1 MKILVFT
8 GVLLPLLFAG
18 CGNKK
23 TAAEPQSGVE
33 SGMTAPDG
41 HNSRNSL
48 DWIGT
53 YRGILPCA
61 DCEGIR
67 TEIRLSAN
75 LTYEISTQYLGKS
88 KELLTNSGNF
98 NWDEGGNTIRLGSEK
113 EGLAGRHYQ
122 VGENRLFHLDDS
134 GNRIAGGFPE
144 KYELNKIMDENAI
157 TDTYW
162 KLVELGGRELKE
174 YQGKEAHFIL
184 KEEGRRVAGNGGC
197 NAFTGTYDLQE
208 GNRLRFSGMASTKM
222 ACLHSN
228 PEDEFLEVLST
239 TDNYSLKGDTLS
251 LNKARMAPLARLTKS
266 FFEQAKEP

>member
-23 TAAEPQSGVE
+23 RAVEPQSGVE
-33 SGMTAPDG
+33 SGMSASDG

-48 DWIGT
+48 DWSGT
-53 YRGILPCA
+53 YRGIVPCA

-75 LTYEISTQYLGKS
+75 LTYEMVTQHLGKS
-88 KELLTNSGNF
+88 KELFTNSGNF
-98 NWDEGGNTIRLGSEK
+98 DWDKGGNTIRLGSEK
-113 EGLAGRHYQ
+113 EGLAGRYYQ
-122 VGENRLFHLDDS
+122 VGEHRLLQLDDS
-134 GNRIAGGFPE
+134 GNRIGGGFPE
-144 KYELNKIMDENAI
+144 KYELIKTKDEITIME
-157 TDTYW
+157 TYW

-184 KEEGRRVAGNGGC
+184 MDEGRRVAGKSGC
-197 NAFTGTYDLQE
+197 NSFTGTFDLQE

-222 ACLHSN
+222 ACLQPN
-228 PEDEFLEVLST
+228 PENEFLEVLSI

-251 LNKARMAPLARLTKS
+251 LNKARMAPLARLSRS
-266 FFEQAKEP
+266 FFE